1 MSPKLKGRVMSL
13 SPVPTVDELLAD
25 GLVQAVM
32 QADHVEPAQ
41 LKKLLSGVAGRIAR
55 RRQSEQKALRVFAIP
70 RLEWRLGAVDAND
83 LARALPATVAEGCV
97 AGLCC

>member
-1 MSPKLKGRVMSL
+1 MSFSHA
-13 SPVPTVDELLAD
+13 PTVDELLAD
-25 GLVQAVM
+25 GLIQAVM
-32 QADHVEPAQ
+32 QADHVEPNELRA
-41 LKKLLSGVAGRIAR
+41 LLGGVAGRIAR

>member
-1 MSPKLKGRVMSL
+1 MSL
-13 SPVPTVDELLAD
+13 NRVPTVDELLAD

-32 QADHVEPAQ
+32 QADHVEPSE
-41 LKKLLSGVAGRIAR
+41 LRTMLNGVAGRIAR

-70 RLEWRLGAVDAND
+70 RFAWRLDASD